1 MSWWSAIVRHWETEP
16 STTRFSAFRLFFL
29 RDPFVAD
36 LLAQLQDKNENK
48 SQPKEHGRNDQKG
61 IIKETAQG
69 APPFFFGSTL
79 EPSLCAIHCGHP

>member
-1 MSWWSAIVRHWETEP
+1 V
-16 STTRFSAFRLFFL
+16 FLFALFG
-29 RDPFVAD
+29 
-36 LLAQLQDKNENK
+36 QLQDKNENK
-48 SQPKEHGRNDQKG
+48 PQPKEHGWNDQKR